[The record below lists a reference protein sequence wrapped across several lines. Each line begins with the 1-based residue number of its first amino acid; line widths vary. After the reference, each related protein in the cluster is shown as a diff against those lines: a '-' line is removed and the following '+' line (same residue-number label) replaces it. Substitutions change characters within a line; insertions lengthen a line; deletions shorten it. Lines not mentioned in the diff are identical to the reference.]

1 MERGYYIKLSIQI
14 PSKRLV
20 QTGGLIDQLY
30 YNPSGQNK
38 CAAECRLQ
46 RYDIPKYIDRAV
58 ESDIPNNKDTFDC
71 TNSILCIIKFK
82 I

>member
-1 MERGYYIKLSIQI
+1 MESGNYIKLSIQI

-20 QTGGLIDQLY
+20 QTGDLIDQLN

-38 CAAECRLQ
+38 CATECRGMIYLNTLT
-46 RYDIPKYIDRAV
+46 
-58 ESDIPNNKDTFDC
+58 ESDDIPNNKDTLDC
-71 TNSILCIIKFK
+71 TNSILCIIEFK